1 MSMADLDQSLLEEIV
16 RRIRSVTGP
25 ELVIMFGSAATNTM
39 TPDSD
44 IDLLV
49 VESSSGNLRN
59 KSIVIREAL
68 RGLGLPFDVIVMS
81 SERFRE
87 TKNVIGGIAY
97 PACKYGKVIYEAA

>member
-1 MSMADLDQSLLEEIV
+1 MVPVDQKLLDEIV
-16 RRIRSVTGP
+16 RRVLRVTGP
-25 ELVIMFGSAATNTM
+25 ERIIMFGSASRGLM
-39 TPDSD
+39 TRDSD

-49 VESSSGNLRN
+49 VETSPCNVRE
-59 KSIVIREAL
+59 KSVEVREAL